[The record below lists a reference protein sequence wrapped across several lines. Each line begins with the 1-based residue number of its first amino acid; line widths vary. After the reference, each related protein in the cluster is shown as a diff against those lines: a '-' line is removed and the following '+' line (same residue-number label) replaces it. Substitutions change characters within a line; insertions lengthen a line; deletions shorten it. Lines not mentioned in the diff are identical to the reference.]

1 MPRWELESHQYELI
15 LDEVICTSCCRKN
28 TLTMTRLCLN
38 QAWLTTDHISRIEHL
53 TSLLGLAWIRTFHK
67 KVQILLLKE
76 IAPVLPLERLDLY
89 LKKNGMSLLYPHFFS
104 WIIYLY
110 SRLACAWCVNLDT
123 FFVMQDG
130 LTSIKTEPKKPLAPI
145 ISNVQIPRS
154 PCKWSKLEASG
165 FSEETTNSENSEVN
179 QRKF

>member
-76 IAPVLPLERLDLY
+76 IDPFLPLERLDLY
-89 LKKNGMSLLYPHFFS
+89 LKKMECPYFNHICLSE
-104 WIIYLY
+104 IIYLY
-110 SRLACAWCVNLDT
+110 SGMWVMCKSGG
-123 FFVMQDG
+123 FFCFAG
-130 LTSIKTEPKKPLAPI
+130 
-145 ISNVQIPRS
+145 
-154 PCKWSKLEASG
+154 WSDLH
-165 FSEETTNSENSEVN
+165 
-179 QRKF
+179 